1 MLVRLI
7 SGVILL
13 AVLLFVIVTN
23 GPVLAVFTLI
33 ISVLGFSELIKA
45 CGVRAKD
52 EKVTLPEIVG
62 YAGIAAFD
70 FLMLFYP
77 QFFERYSM
85 LVIILTI
92 MGMLLCYVL
101 TFPRYKASQIMAG
114 AFSFLYAP
122 VLLSYIYQTRNL
134 QGGQYLVWLIF
145 CASWGCDTCAYVVGM
160 LIGKHKLAPVLSP
173 KKSIEGAVGGV
184 AGAAL
189 IGLIY
194 AKCVL
199 AFLPASGLS
208 PDIIWIFPVI
218 SAAGSVLSQCGD
230 LAASGIKRDHD
241 IKDYANLIPGHG
253 GIMDRFDSVI
263 VTAPLI
269 YYLALILL
277 ANR

>member
-52 EKVTLPEIVG
+52 EKVSLPEIVG
-62 YAGIAAFD
+62 YAGIVVFD
-70 FLMLFYP
+70 ALMLFWP

-101 TFPRYKASQIMAG
+101 TFPRYQASQIMAG

-184 AGAAL
+184 IGAAL

-194 AKCVL
+194 AKCLL
-199 AFLPASGLS
+199 AFLPENGLS

-230 LAASGIKRDHD
+230 LAASGIKRDHE